1 MSHLVVL
8 RTQVRDATALAAA
21 CRRLGLSQPVQGT
34 ARLFSS
40 QATGQIVQ
48 LPGWTY
54 PVVFDTATGKA
65 HYDNFTGAWGDQKE
79 LGKLLQ
85 RYAAEKACQEA
96 PNGPQ
101 RGRAGPARWVD
112 QVDHSDRR
120 RIRWGRGRMS
130 TIQIIIDPQGQVR
143 LETKG
148 FTGASCREASKSL
161 EQALGLIQ
169 SDRPTSEQYQQTVS
183 QEAERH
189 KISG

>member
-96 PNGPQ
+96 RRTG
-101 RGRAGPARWVD
+101 
-112 QVDHSDRR
+112 HS
-120 RIRWGRGRMS
+120 
-130 TIQIIIDPQGQVR
+130 VV
-143 LETKG
+143 
-148 FTGASCREASKSL
+148 
-161 EQALGLIQ
+161 EQALPDGSIRLTIQ
-169 SDRPTSEQYQQTVS
+169 TGGVS
-183 QEAERH
+183 A
-189 KISG
+189 GGGVA